1 MRFKFC
7 MLSVVSSSDH
17 RQVHHYLGDDPSR
30 QVSQRLCPDATT
42 VHSPGVDELPECD
55 NPFPLDQTA
64 NLLQV
69 EEEGQGHHFSVDECT
84 IVEGRGIEAWIEGR
98 VYRGL
103 VVVLVPKCG
112 WIDMDGLRAHVVF
125 QLRV

>member
-1 MRFKFC
+1 MN
-7 MLSVVSSSDH
+7 SPNV
-17 RQVHHYLGDDPSR
+17 
-30 QVSQRLCPDATT
+30 TT
-42 VHSPGVDELPECD
+42 
-55 NPFPLDQTA
+55 PFPRSDGIH
-64 NLLQV
+64 LLQV

-84 IVEGRGIEAWIEGR
+84 IVEGRRIEAWIEGR